1 MKIKVC
7 GLKYTDNIKAV
18 EDLKPDYM
26 GFIFYEKSPRFVSGL
41 NENFLDDIPTDII
54 KTGVFVNEHADA
66 ISKLIYKYKLD
77 AIQLH
82 GAEDPEF
89 CDLFKHEVQVIKAFG
104 VDEDFDFSQ
113 LKAYQNNVNFFLFDT
128 KTIAHGGSGK
138 TFDWNVLKKY
148 ELNVPFL
155 LSGGLSLE
163 NIEEIKK
170 IDHPML
176 YGVDLNSRFE
186 ISPGMKDI
194 NKLTQAFN
202 TIKNI

>member
-7 GLKYTDNIKAV
+7 GLKYIDNIKAV
-18 EDLKPDYM
+18 EALKPDYM
-26 GFIFYEKSPRFVSGL
+26 GFIFYEESPRYVDEL
-41 NENFLDDIPTDII
+41 NENFLDYIPADII
-54 KTGVFVNEHADA
+54 KTGVFVDEHADA

-82 GAEDPEF
+82 GSENAEF

-104 VDEDFDFSQ
+104 IDETFDFSQ
-113 LKAYQNNVNFFLFDT
+113 LKGYENNVNLFLFDT
-128 KTIAHGGSGK
+128 KTTAHGGSGK
-138 TFDWNVLKKY
+138 AFDWDILKKY
-148 ELNVPFL
+148 NLSVPFF
-155 LSGGLSLE
+155 LSGGLSPE

-170 IDHPML
+170 INHPML

-194 NKLTQAFN
+194 DKLTKAFN